1 MNPETA
7 AALSLA
13 GLHPDA
19 VRDLAARAV
28 AEDLAGGV
36 DVTSVATVPA
46 DLRGV
51 AAFVPRQ
58 PGVVAGV
65 PVALA
70 VVELVGDVEV
80 LEAGA
85 DLVLLDNMTLD
96 ELRECV
102 ALCRAQ
108 GVLTEASGGL
118 SLDTARAVEETGV
131 DFLAVGAL
139 THSAPVLDLGVD
151 LRTTERGTT

>member
-1 MNPETA
+1 MSPETT
-7 AALSLA
+7 AALVRA
-13 GLHPDA
+13 GLDPDA
-19 VRDLAARAV
+19 VGDLAARAV

-46 DLRGV
+46 ELRGV

-80 LEAGA
+80 LSMA
-85 DLVLLDNMTLD
+85 DDGSD
-96 ELRECV
+96 
-102 ALCRAQ
+102 
-108 GVLTEASGGL
+108 
-118 SLDTARAVEETGV
+118 AVPGT
-131 DFLAVGAL
+131 
-139 THSAPVLDLGVD
+139 PVL
-151 LRTTERGTT
+151 